1 MLESYLNH
9 IDGLQPIL
17 KIQSTKI
24 CPPCW
29 YKMQEKTVKKKKNKS
44 LRKDNK
50 HADDNVT
57 HRLLLVYFSS
67 FFLVGI
73 EINGKRK

>member
-1 MLESYLNH
+1 MLIENARE
-9 IDGLQPIL
+9 DR
-17 KIQSTKI
+17 
-24 CPPCW
+24 
-29 YKMQEKTVKKKKNKS
+29 KKKKNKS

>member
-1 MLESYLNH
+1 MSAMLIENARE
-9 IDGLQPIL
+9 DR
-17 KIQSTKI
+17 
-24 CPPCW
+24 
-29 YKMQEKTVKKKKNKS
+29 KKKKNKS